1 MAGQVCGDRLSGSKG
16 KRISRM
22 RQIGQGGAADGDDF
36 RSGSGGGGGG
46 GGGGVGGGGGGG
58 CGVGGRAGGDIRL
71 GILRL
76 PYRRMIGHEEGL
88 APYNRTQ

>member
-46 GGGGVGGGGGGG
+46 